1 MSADTLYIIGL
12 ILVSLYLITGFDDF
26 VWDIITLI
34 KRRKQKEQILN
45 FEELDQIPPKLIA
58 VIIAAW
64 HEDNVLLDVVENIIA
79 SQQYPKSMYHIF
91 LGVYPND
98 KATVYIAQQLQ
109 EKYPNVHC
117 VVNFKEGPTSKAQN
131 INYVISQVKQYE
143 EQQNWR
149 FSAVTVH
156 DSEDLVHPYE
166 LKVTNYLMEKYP
178 AVQFPVF
185 PLVKKPTLWNFFS
198 NITTNTYADEF
209 AENHFITMVSRR
221 NTGAFV
227 PSAGTG
233 FSLARDTIEVL
244 GYHVLPENSLTED
257 YKLSLTLYENGLQ
270 MYYVL
275 EKLERLDFSGKKKTE
290 YIATRSLFP
299 NTFKTAVKQKTR
311 WTLGITMQS
320 LRFKDIFNKNLS
332 FAGKYSLYRDQKAK
346 LGNLLSMVGY
356 PVLIYFITS
365 LFVELTPIY
374 PKYTVSWYLCL
385 IVTIMMIERQL
396 FRAVSLKN
404 IYGYRSVFFGCFF
417 PPLIPL
423 RIIWGNIIN
432 LVATVRAYIQYLKG
446 KKKPVEPPQE
456 ETETSEV
463 ITKVETET
471 EVEPETEVETETEVE
486 PETEDAKKEELIKFE
501 WSKTE
506 HSFLE
511 KEILTR
517 FHRRFGD
524 VLVSKGYITIKDLKE
539 ALKTKE
545 DIFIGQHLM
554 NINLINETQYL
565 EALTAIKNIPFV
577 QKESIDLYDF
587 PGFAEIFEEEF
598 LKEYQTIPILKTKA
612 GYVFA
617 YGVSTPLNT
626 QSILREKFDVDA
638 QTVLMMDESIQ
649 VGLERIYNINE
660 TTVTV
665 NQLEKELIKGKIS
678 VEQLIIIRNYI
689 AKGQEDAETIA
700 KHMGVYYNEVIDE
713 IVEEEVKKKQKKSKK
728 KEKDKKE
735 KDKKDTKKKDK

>member
-1 MSADTLYIIGL
+1 MSASTLYIIGL
-12 ILVSLYLITGFDDF
+12 ILVTLYLITGFDDF
-26 VWDIITLI
+26 IWDIITLI
-34 KRRKQKEQILN
+34 KRRKQKEQTLK
-45 FEELDQIPPKLIA
+45 FEELDKIPPKLIA

-143 EQQNWR
+143 EQKNWR

-275 EKLERLDFSGKKKTE
+275 EKLERLDFAGKTKTE

-365 LFVELTPIY
+365 LFIELTPIY
-374 PKYTVSWYLCL
+374 PKYTLSWYLCL
-385 IVTIMMIERQL
+385 AVTIMMIERQL
-396 FRAVSLKN
+396 FRAVSLKH

-432 LVATVRAYIQYLKG
+432 LVATVRAYIQYIKG

-456 ETETSEV
+456 EIQVADSMEQVENNKTTENSEV
-463 ITKVETET
+463 ITEVETK
-471 EVEPETEVETETEVE
+471 TEVETETEI
-486 PETEDAKKEELIKFE
+486 EDAKQEELIKFE

-524 VLVSKGYITIKDLKE
+524 VLVSKGYITIKELKE
-539 ALKTKE
+539 ALKNKE
-545 DIFIGQHLM
+545 ENLFIGQHLM
-554 NINLINETQYL
+554 NINLINETQFL

-577 QKESIDLYDF
+577 KNESLDLYDF
-587 PGFAEIFEEEF
+587 TRFGEIFEEEF
-598 LKEYQTIPILKTKA
+598 LREHQTVPILKTEL

-617 YGVSTPLNT
+617 YGVSTPMNT
-626 QSILREKFDVDA
+626 QSILREKFEVDG
-638 QTVLMMDESIQ
+638 QTVLMLDESIQ
-649 VGLERIYNINE
+649 EGLERIYETKE
-660 TTVTV
+660 TTATV

-678 VEQLIIIRNYI
+678 VEQLIIIRNHI
-689 AKGQEDAETIA
+689 ARGQEDGETIA
-700 KHMGVYYNEVIDE
+700 KHMGVYYNDVIDE
-713 IVEEEVKKKQKKSKK
+713 IVKEEV
-728 KEKDKKE
+728 EKMRERGMYEENNVSIWD
-735 KDKKDTKKKDK
+735 